1 MKKKFESCG
10 HSFDAEFFP
19 AESSCMIRF
28 YDSKNEDFGG
38 SLHDL
43 VIAEP
48 SYGFLLVQYIGDDAV
63 MSGVLNE
70 KYFRKYD
77 GGYPLFSGGQSAA
90 MPKCL
95 LPVSYRF
102 CCGYRI

>member
-48 SYGFLLVQYIGDDAV
+48 SYGFLLA
-63 MSGVLNE
+63 
-70 KYFRKYD
+70 F
-77 GGYPLFSGGQSAA
+77 
-90 MPKCL
+90 
-95 LPVSYRF
+95 
-102 CCGYRI
+102 

>member
-1 MKKKFESCG
+1 MKKTFESCG

-48 SYGFLLVQYIGDDAV
+48 SYGFLLVQYTGRRAATGFPESHIIW
-63 MSGVLNE
+63 
-70 KYFRKYD
+70 
-77 GGYPLFSGGQSAA
+77 QSPTAA
-90 MPKCL
+90 MP
-95 LPVSYRF
+95 SQR
-102 CCGYRI
+102 

>member
-1 MKKKFESCG
+1 MKKTFESCG

-19 AESSCMIRF
+19 TESSCMIRF

-70 KYFRKYD
+70 KYFSKNMTEDILCFLER
-77 GGYPLFSGGQSAA
+77 
-90 MPKCL
+90 C
-95 LPVSYRF
+95 V
-102 CCGYRI
+102 